1 MNKKFKLIFLTGFY
15 YDKYNNKDINI
26 KNFLSQ
32 RFLQNKIFKTLLK
45 RNYYRFSIF
54 ILKFIKFFYIKK
66 FNKFRGFMDIYS
78 QNLLYISS
86 FFFLSIS
93 YCSFLFIKNIYN
105 PLLNCNNI
113 INKKNIKINPFI
125 KYSYLKKNINIYINN
140 LINNNTINKYIKYM
154 FSLKIFNTLNFIIKK
169 KIKILFNDIHLFFNF
184 FFYNRK
190 IYPELKI
197 YHKMYFSQK

>member
-15 YDKYNNKDINI
+15 YDKYNNKDINV
-26 KNFLSQ
+26 KNFFSQ

-45 RNYYRFSIF
+45 RNYHRFSIF
-54 ILKFIKFFYIKK
+54 VLKFIKYYYIKK
-66 FNKFRGFMDIYS
+66 FNKLRGFMNIYS

-93 YCSFLFIKNIYN
+93 FCSFLFIKNIYN
-105 PLLNCNNI
+105 PLLNSNNI

-125 KYSYLKKNINIYINN
+125 KYSFLKKNINKFINK
-140 LINNNTINKYIKYM
+140 LINNKNINKFIKFM
-154 FSLKIFNTLNFIIKK
+154 FSLKIFNILNIFIKK
-169 KIKILFNDIHLFFNF
+169 KIKILFNDIYLFFNF

-190 IYPELKI
+190 IFPELKI

>member
-1 MNKKFKLIFLTGFY
+1 MNKKFKLMFLTGFY
-15 YDKYNNKDINI
+15 YDKYNNKDLNI
-26 KNFLSQ
+26 KNFFSQ

-45 RNYYRFSIF
+45 RNYHRFSIF
-54 ILKFIKFFYIKK
+54 VLKFIKFFYIKK
-66 FNKFRGFMDIYS
+66 FNEIRGFMNIYS
-78 QNLLYISS
+78 QNLIYISS

-105 PLLNCNNI
+105 SILNNNI
-113 INKKNIKINPFI
+113 INKKYIKINPFI
-125 KYSYLKKNINIYINN
+125 KYGFLKKNIKIFVNK
-140 LINNNTINKYIKYM
+140 LINNKIINNYLKYM
-154 FSLKIFNTLNFIIKK
+154 LSLKIFTILNIIIKK
-169 KIKILFNDIHLFFNF
+169 KIKILFNDIFLFFNF